1 MLEIKNLKKYYGD
14 LRVYE
19 DFSLCIADGE
29 TLAVLGASGAGKTTL
44 LNIVAGILPYD
55 GGELIG
61 VPEKVS
67 YIFQTDR
74 LIKHMTVLENLTL
87 VSGEERAKEYLA
99 WAGLADFAGEYPSRL
114 SAGMSRRVAILRA
127 FLYDAPLV
135 LMDEPFRN
143 LDLTLKYELM
153 EFYKSLSVNKTALF
167 VTHDVTEAAY
177 LADRVIV
184 LEKGQIVSDIAVKDR
199 AATEETLKNY
209 FFSKMKKPQ

>member
-1 MLEIKNLKKYYGD
+1 MFEIKNLKKYYGD

-19 DFSLCIADGE
+19 DFSFSVADGE

-87 VSGEERAKEYLA
+87 VSDEERAKEYLA
-99 WAGLADFAGEYPSRL
+99 RAGLADFAGEYPSRL

-199 AATEETLKNY
+199 AATEEALKNY

>member
-1 MLEIKNLKKYYGD
+1 MLEIRNLKKYYGD
-14 LRVYE
+14 LCVYE
-19 DFSLCIADGE
+19 DFSLSVADGA

-44 LNIVAGILPYD
+44 LNIVAGILPFD
-55 GGELIG
+55 GGELVN

-67 YIFQTDR
+67 YIFQSDR

-87 VSGEERAKEYLA
+87 VADEKRAKDYLLRA
-99 WAGLADFAGEYPSRL
+99 KLADFAGEYPLHL

-143 LDLTLKYELM
+143 LDLALKYELM
-153 EFYKSLSVNKTALF
+153 EFYKSLSENKTALF

-184 LEKGQIVSDIAVKDR
+184 LEKGRIAMDLAVKNR
-199 AATEETLKNY
+199 ANTEETLKQY
-209 FFSKMKKPQ
+209 FFSKIKKPQ